1 LRLLQAG
8 SSIPLGSSND
18 DAINGLNYSQAD
30 QFDDGAT
37 LLRAGTPALGQ
48 RALAA
53 PSVFN
58 FFSPDFS
65 PSGALS
71 RNALVSPEL
80 QLTTE
85 SQLFDSFNSLFLLL
99 DDRFYRDNAFVKFNT
114 NFSLEQLIIRLDFS
128 RLDNIWNSTQG
139 SDSDRATAV
148 VDYLDFYLNA
158 GQLAAAGNNVTRA
171 AMISNIAAV
180 SDEYRYGLAV
190 YAAGNTAEFQL
201 QK

>member
-1 LRLLQAG
+1 
-8 SSIPLGSSND
+8 
-18 DAINGLNYSQAD
+18 
-30 QFDDGAT
+30 
-37 LLRAGTPALGQ
+37 
-48 RALAA
+48 
-53 PSVFN
+53 
-58 FFSPDFS
+58 
-65 PSGALS
+65 
-71 RNALVSPEL
+71 LVSPEL